1 MGKPI
6 HQIGEFKGQIDYS
19 TLGKAISMHPK
30 VVAEHLSLVDV
41 STPQEVKK
49 AEEQEK
55 SIKLAHIIFFLPFLD
70 KRKYYLLF
78 FLFLNFLVL
87 KAFI

>member
-49 AEEQEK
+49 AEEQDKNIRARQEYK
-55 SIKLAHIIFFLPFLD
+55 SKTRI
-70 KRKYYLLF
+70 
-78 FLFLNFLVL
+78 
-87 KAFI
+87 